1 VARSSLAA
9 TRRQVYS
16 DLHGDVASSV
26 NQSLALLDEHM
37 RTSDYAEGVRAL
49 TEKRPPDFT

>member
-26 NQSLALLDEHM
+26 EDSLALLDEHM
-37 RTSDYAEGVRAL
+37 RTADYAEGVRAL
-49 TEKRPPDFT
+49 TEKRPPDFA